1 MNQWRWVKGVLALAL
16 LAGTAAPVLADRTP
30 TTRVEG
36 ARSNGTRIDITVP
49 YLTTGRTA
57 FMSGYVAPFVY
68 ASPVADDLR
77 NPGARPAYNLPFYG
91 ARMGF
96 GGFNN
101 GAVPKPYLLPS
112 QAR

>member
-1 MNQWRWVKGVLALAL
+1 MKQWRWVKGALALAL

-30 TTRVEG
+30 TARVEG
-36 ARSNGTRIDITVP
+36 QKSTGARVDITVP
-49 YLTTGRTA
+49 YLTTGGSA
-57 FMSGYVAPFVY
+57 FMSGYVSPLIY

-96 GGFNN
+96 GGSNN
-101 GAVPKPYLLPS
+101 GAVPKPFLLPS
-112 QAR
+112 QSR

>member
-1 MNQWRWVKGVLALAL
+1 MNRWRWVKGMLALAL
-16 LAGTAAPVLADRTP
+16 LTGTAAPVLADRTP
-30 TTRVEG
+30 TGRVPG
-36 ARSNGTRIDITVP
+36 QKDFGTRGDQSVP
-49 YLTTGRTA
+49 YLTTGRSA
-57 FMSGYVAPFVY
+57 FMSGYVSPLIY

-101 GAVPKPYLLPS
+101 GAVPKPFLLPS